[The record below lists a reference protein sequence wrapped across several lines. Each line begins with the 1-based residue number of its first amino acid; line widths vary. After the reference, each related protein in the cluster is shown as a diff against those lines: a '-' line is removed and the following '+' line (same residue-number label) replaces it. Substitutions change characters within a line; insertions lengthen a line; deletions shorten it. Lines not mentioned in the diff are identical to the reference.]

1 MSVEFDPAKN
11 AANLAKHGISLAR
24 TGDLDFQ
31 TAFIRPDQR
40 RDYGE
45 PRWRAYGMIED
56 RMHMLAF
63 TMRAGVLMPISLRKA
78 NAKEARRYGGPEVE
92 G

>member
-24 TGDLDFQ
+24 AADLDFQ
-31 TAFIRPDQR
+31 TAVIRPDQR

-45 PRWRAYGMIED
+45 P
-56 RMHMLAF
+56 
-63 TMRAGVLMPISLRKA
+63 
-78 NAKEARRYGGPEVE
+78 AR
-92 G
+92 